1 MGLQHEKVASQ
12 GRDKWQY
19 GFMAGVPGG
28 DTPSL
33 PSVQDPAVLR
43 EVSLSDVP
51 VFCLC
56 ES

>member
-1 MGLQHEKVASQ
+1 MGLRHEKVASQ
-12 GRDKWQY
+12 GPGKWQY
-19 GFMAGVPGG
+19 VLMAGDPGG
-28 DTPSL
+28 YTPSL

-43 EVSLSDVP
+43 DVSLSDVP